1 MTVPGKI
8 TVDAQSVQISSSQN
22 SGKSSLAPSGVL
34 RDGATVGFRV
44 LESMPG
50 DQYRISI
57 GREPFTVE
65 SRVPLEEGGKYL
77 AEVKIRQGVI
87 QLLSRPIPANAIE
100 ALLAQRQTLKTPLA
114 SLLRTLFS
122 NASLPPG
129 LATDCRTGEAVRA
142 AFLNCGLFY
151 EARVREALRKR
162 VPRSLGEDLKC
173 FLLSQ
178 TGKHPVASVRETISA
193 ALKQLEVQ
201 QLLSLQG
208 GPEGPVPF
216 WLPFGEETV
225 IEGFLKRFQRPRGT
239 EFLVTFRVPFL
250 PAEELLVTLAWSFR
264 RLEVHFSTGPMAY
277 SALRKAVHRLE
288 EQLADMGLPGGTVRV
303 SRGVPKRLRSEL
315 EGVRF
320 VESYG

>member
-1 MTVPGKI
+1 MTAPGK
-8 TVDAQSVQISSSQN
+8 TAVDAQIVQV
-22 SGKSSLAPSGVL
+22 SSLQKPGPAPSGVL
-34 RDGATVGFRV
+34 RDGETVVFRV

-50 DQYRISI
+50 NRYRILVRGDPVS
-57 GREPFTVE
+57 VQ
-65 SRVPLEEGGKYL
+65 SLVPLEEGARYL
-77 AEVKIRQGVI
+77 AEVKVQQGVI
-87 QLLSRPIPANAIE
+87 QLLSRPIPANAID
-100 ALLAQRQTLKTPLA
+100 ALLAQRQALNTPLA

-122 NASLPPG
+122 NTSLPPG
-129 LATDCRTGEAVRA
+129 FATDCRTGEAVQA

-151 EARVREALRKR
+151 EARVRNALRKR
-162 VPRSLGEDLKC
+162 LPRSVVEDLKG

-178 TGKHPVASVRETISA
+178 TGKHPVASVRETIGA
-193 ALKQLEVQ
+193 ALKQLELQ

-208 GPEGPVPF
+208 GPEGPFPF

-239 EFLVTFRVPFL
+239 EFLVTFRVPFV
-250 PAEELLVTLAWSFR
+250 PSEELLVTLAWNSR

-277 SALRKAVHRLE
+277 TMLRKAVHRLE
-288 EQLADMGLPGGTVRV
+288 ERLADQGLPGVSVRV
-303 SRGVPKRLRSEL
+303 SRGVPKGLRSKL

>member
-1 MTVPGKI
+1 MTLPGKVTI
-8 TVDAQSVQISSSQN
+8 DLQGVQGSTLQKSGPSPLGLLQDGESV
-22 SGKSSLAPSGVL
+22 A
-34 RDGATVGFRV
+34 FRV
-44 LESMPG
+44 LDRLPG
-50 DQYRISI
+50 NRYRILVRGEALS
-57 GREPFTVE
+57 VQ
-65 SRVPLEEGGKYL
+65 SRVPLEEGGRYL

-87 QLLSRPIPANAIE
+87 QLLSRPIPANGIE
-100 ALLAQRQTLKTPLA
+100 ALLAQRQTLQTPLS

-129 LATDCRTGEAVRA
+129 FVTGCRTAEAVRG

-162 VPRSLGEDLKC
+162 APRSLGEDLKC

-178 TGKHPVASVRETISA
+178 TGKHSVASVRETISA

-208 GPEGPVPF
+208 GPEGPFPF
-216 WLPFGEETV
+216 WLPFGKETV
-225 IEGFLKRFQRPRGT
+225 IEGFMKRFRRPRGT

-250 PAEELLVTLAWSFR
+250 PAEELLVTLAWSPTQ
-264 RLEVHFSTGPMAY
+264 LEVHLTPGPMAY
-277 SALRKAVHRLE
+277 TALRKAVHRLE
-288 EQLADMGLPGGTVRV
+288 EQLADIGLPGTTVRV
-303 SRGVPKRLRSEL
+303 SRGVPKRLRNEL